1 MIFRSSYTE
10 KTFNEAK
17 VRDNFQSLLIGLLN
31 DSERRDEFNDQIL
44 TIFSFGYFQR
54 VERQFRISVE

>member
-31 DSERRDEFNDQIL
+31 DSERRDELNDQIL